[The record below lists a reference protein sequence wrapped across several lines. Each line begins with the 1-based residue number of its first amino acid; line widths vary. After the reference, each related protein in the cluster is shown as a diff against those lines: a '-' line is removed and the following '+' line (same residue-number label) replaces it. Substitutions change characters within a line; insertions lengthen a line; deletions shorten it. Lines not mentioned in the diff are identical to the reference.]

1 MNVSDSE
8 VAWSIL
14 KDEGFSRTKEA
25 HDVRKSSPLIM
36 TRTRSFIGGCDFG
49 RDLFCSV
56 SWRNSLP
63 ITPRID
69 VHIEKMQNRKF
80 GID

>member
-25 HDVRKSSPLIM
+25 HDVRKLASRGQALFP
-36 TRTRSFIGGCDFG
+36 
-49 RDLFCSV
+49 DL
-56 SWRNSLP
+56 P
-63 ITPRID
+63 DTPRG
-69 VHIEKMQNRKF
+69 EKGLATRGYKKVISSDHDQNKIFYRRM
-80 GID
+80 